1 MKKIISILGVA
12 AILFVFTFYID
23 GEIGII
29 LTAFIA
35 FAAVISVLFAF
46 FGRKRIAVS
55 LDCDG
60 YVKKG
65 GTLTVNV
72 TVEKQGRF
80 PLGIISIKTASDAV
94 FGCAVKTFRLSL
106 AGKNQ
111 KKFSYTVDAVTGGNG
126 EISVASVHS
135 SGFMGYIGFRITGE
149 LPTPKSVGVIPEIP
163 KIRSSSM
170 LFRNIADSVITSD
183 DESSSD
189 SAMLY
194 SANTAPG
201 YDHRE
206 YVQGDP
212 LKRVNWKLS
221 VKKDKLMVRL
231 DEAVASVQPVI
242 MLDLYRD
249 SSADANTAI
258 IGEEKLICAVFG
270 LITLLIEQGVAST
283 FVYYGAGGELIVESV
298 DSPDN
303 PPRLLLKVLA
313 EKVVPERRIKLH
325 SVSACACLIA
335 STDVSEEIAA
345 MVSQLEDK
353 DSALIMGVS
362 ADSSNDSGLP
372 MWYLDDDNNFKLV

>member
-1 MKKIISILGVA
+1 MKKIISLLGVA

-23 GEIGII
+23 GEIGMI

-55 LDCDG
+55 FDCDG

-72 TVEKQGRF
+72 TVEKQGGF
-80 PLGIISIKTASDAV
+80 PLGIVSIKTASDAV
-94 FGCAVKTFRLSL
+94 FGCAEKTFRLSL
-106 AGKNQ
+106 SGK
-111 KKFSYTVDAVTGGNG
+111 KRKDFSYTIDAITGGNG
-126 EISVASVHS
+126 EISVVSVHS
-135 SGFMGYIGFRITGE
+135 SGFMGFIGFKIMGE
-149 LPTPKSVGVIPEIP
+149 LPAPKSVGVIPEIP

-189 SAMLY
+189 SAMLF

-231 DEAVASVQPVI
+231 DEAATSVQPVV
-242 MLDLYRD
+242 MLDLYRGRNAD
-249 SSADANTAI
+249 SNNAVIA
-258 IGEEKLICAVFG
+258 EEKLICAVFG
-270 LITLLIEQGVAST
+270 LITQLIEQGVAST
-283 FVYYGAGGELIVESV
+283 FVYYGAGGELTAESIE
-298 DSPDN
+298 SPDHSSQ
-303 PPRLLLKVLA
+303 LLLKVLA
-313 EKVVPERRIKLH
+313 EKVIPERRIRLH
-325 SVSACACLIA
+325 STSACACLIA
-335 STDVSEEIAA
+335 STDISDEIAA
-345 MVSQLEDK
+345 IVAQLEDK
-353 DSALIMGVS
+353 DSALILGVS
-362 ADSSNDSGLP
+362 ADSRNDSGLP
-372 MWYLDDDNNFKLV
+372 MWYLDDDNNFRI